1 MNKRFDASA
10 TPTPHA
16 GQIAAAAFSTAPR
29 DEVQRPRKSDS
40 RHIGAHLGVS
50 DPRAQRVAAT
60 GSTIALRGGELL
72 PGPQWH
78 VKHID
83 MSVRRNNVP
92 LNPGNRQR
100 NLVVC

>member
-1 MNKRFDASA
+1 MLRQRLR
-10 TPTPHA
+10 PTLARSRLPPFRLRHA
-16 GQIAAAAFSTAPR
+16 MKSSDRANQIR
-29 DEVQRPRKSDS
+29 DTSGRTSECQTHARKESL
-40 RHIGAHLGVS
+40 RLE
-50 DPRAQRVAAT
+50 AQSPF
-60 GSTIALRGGELL
+60 GGGELL